1 MLRGPGGEEASRC
14 NRNGVNGEVEVRVD
28 GFKARKA
35 AQVAAFFAKAQ
46 GGTINV
52 LKLVKLIYLADREFL
67 NRYDATI
74 TNDRFVSM
82 DHGPVNSMTL
92 DYIDGCKLERDAWDV
107 FITDRA
113 DYELGLVN
121 PNLAIEDL
129 DELSE
134 AEIEV
139 LEETWMTFGKMT
151 KYQIRDY
158 THKNCPEWEDPKG
171 SSAPIPFERILKFLG
186 KEHSSSLANRIESER
201 ALDAV
206 FAAV

>member
-1 MLRGPGGEEASRC
+1 MAT
-14 NRNGVNGEVEVRVD
+14 VKVD

-52 LKLVKLIYLADREFL
+52 LKLVKLIYLADRAFL
-67 NRYDATI
+67 LKFDSTI

-92 DYIDGCKLERDAWDV
+92 DYIDGCQLERDAWEAFV
-107 FITDRA
+107 SDRA
-113 DYELGLVN
+113 GYEIGLVN
-121 PNLAIEDL
+121 PNIQVDDF

-134 AEIEV
+134 AETDV
-139 LEETWMTFGKMT
+139 LQETWVQFGWMT

-158 THKNCPEWEDPKG
+158 THKFCPEWEDPKG
-171 SSAPIPFERILKFLG
+171 SSNPIPFERILKFLG
-186 KEHSSSLANRIESER
+186 KANSSALANRLESER
-201 ALDAV
+201 ALDAL